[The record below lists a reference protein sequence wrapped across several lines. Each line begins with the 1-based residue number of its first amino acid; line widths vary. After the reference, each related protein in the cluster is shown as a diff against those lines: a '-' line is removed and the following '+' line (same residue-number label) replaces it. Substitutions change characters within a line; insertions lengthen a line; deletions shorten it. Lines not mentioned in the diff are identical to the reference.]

1 MFMNKIRKNG
11 GQSGIRTRG
20 TLSRTH
26 TFQACAFNHSATC
39 PNEAAISAVLDLTTR
54 PGFRARIYTEVFPYS
69 NPPRRFFRHF
79 VTLSSSGNIE
89 TVISLNYVI
98 PERT

>member
-1 MFMNKIRKNG
+1 MKR
-11 GQSGIRTRG
+11 
-20 TLSRTH
+20 
-26 TFQACAFNHSATC
+26 
-39 PNEAAISAVLDLTTR
+39 AISVVLDLTTR